1 MIVIYN
7 YMNSKF
13 NLKQKIKLFFSI
25 TFSSVMIFAMLFSF
39 GITLTSCFYDAD
51 NQKSISKEMP
61 GAVIYKLN
69 NGGGKDAYV
78 VISQDSLVYYVSC
91 NHATDSEI
99 SSKQLLF
106 SIKKK

>member
-25 TFSSVMIFAMLFSF
+25 SLSSVMIFAMLFSF
-39 GITLTSCFYDAD
+39 VITLTSCFYDTD

-61 GAVIYKLN
+61 GATIYKLN
-69 NGGGKDAYV
+69 DDGRREAYV
-78 VISQDSLVYYVSC
+78 VISKDSLVYYVLC
-91 NHATDSEI
+91 NHATDCEI

-106 SIKKK
+106 SIKNK